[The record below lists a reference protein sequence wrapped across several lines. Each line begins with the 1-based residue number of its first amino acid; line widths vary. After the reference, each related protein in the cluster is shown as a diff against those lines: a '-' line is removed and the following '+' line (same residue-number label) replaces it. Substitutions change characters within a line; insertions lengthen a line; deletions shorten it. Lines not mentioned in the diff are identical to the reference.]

1 MFGSMRQLSN
11 NDFYDFYDFYDTDW
25 WSLPTLSLTYLIYF
39 FVIQTNYFNL
49 LLYSYSYYSYS
60 TLI

>member
-11 NDFYDFYDFYDTDW
+11 NDFYDFYDTDW

>member
-11 NDFYDFYDFYDTDW
+11 NDFYDFYDTDW

-39 FVIQTNYFNL
+39 FVVQTNYFNL